1 VRDARAVGGAGAG
14 GPAFTYALT
23 ITDVTDDPA
32 LRGVPLSFPGTQA
45 GALPSPTSLQL
56 HAIDAVADAD
66 VTIAVAAGGDTD
78 LRAFVVSV
86 ASGDW
91 VLRNDDGPAG
101 ADPLLDAFF
110 PEGGPLLLLV
120 EAVADDDAG
129 LGYTVTTSGNGG

>member
-1 VRDARAVGGAGAG
+1 V
-14 GPAFTYALT
+14 
-23 ITDVTDDPA
+23 
-32 LRGVPLSFPGTQA
+32 
-45 GALPSPTSLQL
+45 LPSPTSLQL

-101 ADPLLDAFF
+101 TDPLLDAFF

-120 EAVADDDAG
+120 EAVAEDDAG